1 MTIERPAEPAPAG
14 AGVAASAVGGAV
26 LLAEGVAKRFGTTQ
40 ALRAAR
46 LEVRA
51 GEVHGLVGA
60 NGAGKSTLVKILS
73 GVHGADAGRIG
84 IGDWRG
90 AGTTTR
96 LAHQH
101 GLATI
106 YQDPSLVPT
115 LGAVENVVLGEE
127 HTRGRMILDRGAG
140 RRAARAV
147 LERVGL
153 ADTGRPAGA
162 MSPAEQQLLE
172 IAKALY
178 RDARAVIMDEPTAAL
193 GETERS
199 RLFDVIR
206 GLRDHGVGVLYI
218 SHRLDEVLRVCDR
231 VTVMRN
237 GEHVTTRPAE
247 ELDEAGIVHLMIGRA
262 LERVRT
268 GTGERGAVALSAR
281 GLGQGARL
289 RDIDLAV
296 HEGEVV
302 GLTGLVGSG
311 RSRLVRVLF
320 GAEGFDRG
328 EVELFGRPYRPRSP
342 REAIARGVG
351 LVPEDRKRDGLL
363 LDMSAADNV
372 TLARMP
378 CRAGVVRRRLERA
391 IVRGWINRL
400 GVQPPVP
407 SMRAAYLSGGNQQKL
422 VVGKWLHADARL
434 LLFDEPG
441 QAVDV
446 AAKAQILA
454 AIRDLAAEGRA
465 VLVVSQEVE
474 ELQQVADRVLV
485 MRHGRLVGELARS
498 EVTEARVV
506 ALAMGRLAE
515 TGVPDE

>member
-1 MTIERPAEPAPAG
+1 
-14 AGVAASAVGGAV
+14 
-26 LLAEGVAKRFGTTQ
+26 
-40 ALRAAR
+40 
-46 LEVRA
+46 
-51 GEVHGLVGA
+51 
-60 NGAGKSTLVKILS
+60 
-73 GVHGADAGRIG
+73 
-84 IGDWRG
+84 
-90 AGTTTR
+90 
-96 LAHQH
+96 
-101 GLATI
+101 
-106 YQDPSLVPT
+106 
-115 LGAVENVVLGEE
+115 
-127 HTRGRMILDRGAG
+127 
-140 RRAARAV
+140 
-147 LERVGL
+147 
-153 ADTGRPAGA
+153 
-162 MSPAEQQLLE
+162 
-172 IAKALY
+172 
-178 RDARAVIMDEPTAAL
+178 
-193 GETERS
+193 
-199 RLFDVIR
+199 
-206 GLRDHGVGVLYI
+206 
-218 SHRLDEVLRVCDR
+218 
-231 VTVMRN
+231 
-237 GEHVTTRPAE
+237 
-247 ELDEAGIVHLMIGRA
+247 
-262 LERVRT
+262 
-268 GTGERGAVALSAR
+268 
-281 GLGQGARL
+281 
-289 RDIDLAV
+289 
-296 HEGEVV
+296 
-302 GLTGLVGSG
+302 VGSG